1 LDRIEIGREQGFMN
15 VIVFSKRLGRAR
27 QFELSR
33 PLALTATLAI
43 AALVLGGT
51 LFAGLLIGR
60 GGSGS
65 AAEVGDWSGTLR
77 AQDVKI
83 AEARRELQ
91 ERLDALASRVG
102 QMNAHVIRL
111 DALGRRLTEMAKLD
125 KGEFNFETA
134 PAVGGPEGL
143 VEGAIAAAPDLTSM
157 LDDLADQIKDR
168 ERQLTVL
175 ESLIS
180 TRNLSR
186 QIVPNG
192 RPVVQGWISSYFGH
206 RADPF
211 TGRTAFHRG
220 VDFAGP
226 SGAQV
231 VAVASGV
238 VTYSKERF
246 GYGKTVEINHGN
258 GYVTRYAHN
267 QRVLVVPG
275 DTVQK
280 GQPIAL
286 IGSTGRS
293 TGPHLHFEVLKQGR
307 AVDPMSFVRQSE
319 QTLSAKR

>member
-1 LDRIEIGREQGFMN
+1 MN

-27 QFELSR
+27 QIELGR
-33 PLALTATLAI
+33 PLAMTVMI
-43 AALVLGGT
+43 ASLVAVLGGV
-51 LFAGLLIGR
+51 LFVGIQIGR
-60 GGSGS
+60 SGFIGNPVGHLGEWGHKLEAQS
-65 AAEVGDWSGTLR
+65 AQILEAKREV
-77 AQDVKI
+77 
-83 AEARRELQ
+83 Q
-91 ERLDALASRVG
+91 ERLDALAGRVG

-125 KGEFNFETA
+125 KGEFNFDDP
-134 PAVGGPEGL
+134 PAIGGPEAL
-143 VEGAIAAAPDLTSM
+143 VEGAIVASPEITSM
-157 LDDLADQIKDR
+157 LDDLGLQIKDR

-180 TRNLSR
+180 TRNLSQ

-192 RPVVQGWISSYFGH
+192 RPVTQGWISSYFGK
-206 RADPF
+206 RTDPF
-211 TGRTAFHRG
+211 NGRTAFHRG
-220 VDFAGP
+220 LDFAGP
-226 SGAQV
+226 AGSQV
-231 VAVASGV
+231 MSVASGV
-238 VTYSKERF
+238 VTYTKERF

-267 QRVLVVPG
+267 QKVLVSVG

-307 AVDPMSFVRQSE
+307 AVDPMTFVRQ
-319 QTLSAKR
+319 

>member
-1 LDRIEIGREQGFMN
+1 MN
-15 VIVFSKRLGRAR
+15 VIVFSKRQGRAR
-27 QFELSR
+27 QFELGR
-33 PLALTATLAI
+33 PLAMTVTI
-43 AALVLGGT
+43 AAVVAVLSGV
-51 LFAGLLIGR
+51 LFAGVQL
-60 GGSGS
+60 GGSG
-65 AAEVGDWSGTLR
+65 AMNDPGQQVVEWGAQLEEQR
-77 AQDVKI
+77 AQVL
-83 AEARRELQ
+83 ATRRELQ
-91 ERLDALASRVG
+91 DRLDALASRVG

-111 DALGRRLTEMAKLD
+111 DALGRRLTAMAKLD
-125 KGEFNFETA
+125 KGEFDFDRE

-143 VEGAIAAAPDLTSM
+143 LEGAVAAAPELTAM
-157 LDDLADQIKDR
+157 LDDLTNQIKDR
-168 ERQLTVL
+168 ERQLSVL

-186 QIVPNG
+186 QIVPGG
-192 RPVVQGWISSYFGH
+192 RPVTQGWISSYFGH

-211 TGRTAFHRG
+211 TGRSAFHRG
-220 VDFAGP
+220 LDFAGP
-226 SGAQV
+226 SGAEV

-246 GYGKTVEINHGN
+246 GYGKTVEINHGS

-267 QRVLVVPG
+267 QRVLVTIG

-307 AVDPMSFVRQSE
+307 AVDPMSFV
-319 QTLSAKR
+319 KR